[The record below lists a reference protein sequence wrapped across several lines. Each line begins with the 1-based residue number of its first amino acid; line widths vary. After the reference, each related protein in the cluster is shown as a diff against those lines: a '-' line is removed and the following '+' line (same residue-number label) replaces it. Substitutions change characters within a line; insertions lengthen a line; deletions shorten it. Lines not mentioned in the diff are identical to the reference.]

1 MVVAID
7 GSPGAQ
13 RALDEAVQLAK
24 VFSAAL
30 TVLAVVPAHTV
41 YSVQRRA
48 EVVEPREEDLRLFE
62 ELLSRALEAAR
73 RAGLSTV
80 TKELMQG
87 EPVEEIL
94 TYLDDRRPDLLVM
107 GARGL
112 SRARRLL
119 LGSVSDGVIHHAKCS
134 VLVVR
139 PGSA

>member
-7 GSPGAQ
+7 GSPNAQ
-13 RALDEAVQLAK
+13 RALDEAIQLAK
-24 VFSAAL
+24 GFSAAL
-30 TVLAVVPAHTV
+30 TILAVVPAHTV

-48 EVVEPREEDLRLFE
+48 ELVEPREEDRRLFE
-62 ELLSRALEAAR
+62 ELLGRALEAAR

-80 TKELMQG
+80 RQELMQG

-94 TYLDDRRPDLLVM
+94 TYLDDRHPDLLVM

-112 SRARRLL
+112 SAARRLL
-119 LGSVSDGVIHHAKCS
+119 LGSVSDGVVHHARCS

-139 PGSA
+139 PGYS